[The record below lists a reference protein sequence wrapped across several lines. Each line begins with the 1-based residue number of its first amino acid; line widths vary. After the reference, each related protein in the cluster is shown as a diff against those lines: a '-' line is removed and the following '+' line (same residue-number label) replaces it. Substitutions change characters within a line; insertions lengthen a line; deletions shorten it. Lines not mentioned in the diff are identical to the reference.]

1 MSQNRAAHERLIGI
15 GNYDSTRMHDSG
27 PILFYDGD
35 CGLCNRS
42 VRWVIRRD
50 RGGSIRY
57 APLQGETYRDL
68 PAVGKPQD
76 LSSMVYLDRGVLS
89 TRSDAALR
97 VLGTLGGGW
106 AVFGAA
112 LRAIPRPIRDW
123 VYLWVAKRRRR
134 VALRACPTP
143 DPTLLGRTLP

>member
-1 MSQNRAAHERLIGI
+1 
-15 GNYDSTRMHDSG
+15 MHDSG

-50 RGGSIRY
+50 RSGSIRY

-68 PAVGKPQD
+68 ELPEKPQD

-89 TRSDAALR
+89 TRSDATVR

-106 AVFGAA
+106 AVVSAA
-112 LRAIPRPIRDW
+112 LRLIPRPIRDW
-123 VYLWVAKRRRR
+123 AYLWFAKRRHRFTPG
-134 VALRACPTP
+134 ACPMP
-143 DPTLLGRTLP
+143 DPTLLSRTLP